1 MDEAFND
8 YLNSYITGSGIIV
21 KAERHLLSTPG
32 AKRIRPGL
40 VFACGR
46 LFGVSKKELL
56 DSAVG
61 VELMHTGSLLH
72 DDIIDKAD
80 TRRGRP
86 SVNARYGN
94 SMAIL
99 AGDRLL
105 SRSALAF
112 TRTKNSVE
120 ATKQAALTFV
130 EITGA
135 MGMEEELKPANA
147 TPAKVLKLADGKT
160 GALMGLCGY
169 LVGLAADDMTAAERL
184 GAAGRLLGRAFQLRD
199 DIEDIEEDIANEVP
213 TLPQLVSKE
222 EVETVIVDTLRQVV
236 EQLKPY
242 SDRPGYTELVES
254 IYRLTR
260 TSMPSL

>member
-1 MDEAFND
+1 MDEAFNNH
-8 YLNSYITGSGIIV
+8 LNSYVTGSGVIV
-21 KAERHLLSTPG
+21 KAERHLLSTPD
-32 AKRIRPGL
+32 AKRIRPNL

-46 LFGVSKKELL
+46 LFGIPEKELL
-56 DSAVG
+56 DSAAG

-112 TRTKNSVE
+112 TRTKNSAE
-120 ATKQAALTFV
+120 ATKQAALTFI

-135 MGMEEELKPANA
+135 MGMEDELKPADA
-147 TPAKVLKLADGKT
+147 TPAKVLKIADGKT

-169 LVGLAADDMTAAERL
+169 LVGLAADDMAAAKHL
-184 GAAGRLLGRAFQLRD
+184 STAGRLLGHAFQLRD
-199 DIEDIEEDIANEVP
+199 DIEDIEEDVANEVP
-213 TLPQLVSKE
+213 TLPQLLSEE
-222 EVETVIVDTLRQVV
+222 EVVKAIVDALGQAI

-242 SDRPGYTELVES
+242 VNHPGYTELVES
-254 IYRLTR
+254 MYRLTR